1 MLPFVFALRYLFKGG
16 GGRVKKCGS
25 HGRPGCPY
33 GFDPAAPSIAQLV
46 NRKCVVKLHIIK
58 LVVLSD
64 IFVRETEITQLR
76 LALLSKKS
84 DRTLTHTIEIS
95 FAATHQLQMR
105 FVFAFLC
112 CTVEHLGHRVP
123 VPCAEEG

>member
-1 MLPFVFALRYLFKGG
+1 MRIASSATDHDNGTARGTYVSRLKDIAIFLRLNKDIWG
-16 GGRVKKCGS
+16 GGRVKNWGN

-33 GFDPAAPSIAQLV
+33 GSDPAAPSIAQLV

-76 LALLSKKS
+76 LALQP
-84 DRTLTHTIEIS
+84 HTN
-95 FAATHQLQMR
+95 FR
-105 FVFAFLC
+105 
-112 CTVEHLGHRVP
+112 
-123 VPCAEEG
+123 